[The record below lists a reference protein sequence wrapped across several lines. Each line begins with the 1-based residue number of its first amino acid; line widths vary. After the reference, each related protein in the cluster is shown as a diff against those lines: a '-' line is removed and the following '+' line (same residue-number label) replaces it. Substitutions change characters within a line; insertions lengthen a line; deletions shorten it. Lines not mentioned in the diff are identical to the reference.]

1 MNPDSGTDLPGEE
14 IRLRV
19 DVATQMLH
27 LLRGVQVVRSFP
39 VSTSRFGLGC
49 EEGSYRTPL
58 GRFRIAGKIGEGAPP
73 GTIFRGRVPTGEL
86 ARAGGEEDL
95 ILTRILW
102 LDGLQPDNANTHERF
117 IYIHGTNQEDKIGT
131 AASHGCIRM
140 KNDEIAELFDLIPDG
155 AEVEIA

>member
-27 LLRGVQVVRSFP
+27 LLRGVHLVRSFP

>member
-1 MNPDSGTDLPGEE
+1 MNPDSGTALPGAE

-19 DVATQMLH
+19 DVASQMLH

-58 GRFRIAGKIGEGAPP
+58 GRFRIAGKIGEGAAP

-102 LDGLQPDNANTHERF
+102 LHGIQPDNANTHKRF

-140 KNDEIAELFDLIPDG
+140 RNDEIAELFDLIPDG
-155 AEVEIA
+155 TEVEIA